1 MALLA
6 IWIAAALSGGAGLAY
21 EVLWSRALV
30 VPLGNSSDAAALVFA
45 GFMLGI
51 AAGAHLVGTR
61 AEKIRSPLRLY
72 AVLELL
78 LGLYALLAPVVL
90 PRLVGI
96 SSPILRQSIA
106 LVLIVIPCLVMG
118 ASVPLLVRALRGP
131 VSRAIGVAYGL
142 NTAGAAV
149 GALATGFFGIGRLG
163 VARSSRW
170 AACASIAAAAFAWA
184 ASRREHDSYENP
196 TDRPVGPRGA
206 LVAAFVSGFAMLGCE
221 LLWSR
226 VLTFVFGHDAY
237 AFATLLVI
245 VLVGLALGGFLHRVF
260 ARRNQAQLLHVALG
274 LFAVSVLLSYWG
286 ATSLVVHRGRDPFAI
301 ASGELSLSAFI
312 EMVRA
317 LAYTPLLVLLPALF
331 SGLIF
336 ASACA
341 SHGNVSV
348 VYLVNG
354 IGSAAGAVIAALT
367 LVQVFGIQGAFV
379 ALAILSAASALAVQR
394 RAIVPLIATTAIAL
408 VMPRALPKQMLLQ
421 AFGNRHQQ
429 LLHYEEGRTGTV
441 SVIVNHINGE
451 KELLMNGINE
461 VTTRLVHDQ
470 SFKILGH
477 LGPLLHPHPKTAV
490 MICLG
495 AGLSAGATL
504 RHPIE
509 RLDVVDLSSIVQN
522 GARKFAVE
530 NNHALDDPRLHLH
543 IADGRQFLLNS
554 PGGYDV
560 AVIDSTHPKAV
571 DSWILYT
578 KEFYDL
584 VRSRL
589 ADGGIVVQ
597 WLPMHG
603 LSEREFKI
611 IVRTFAA
618 SFPDMTLWANAGV
631 ETYGPVG
638 YAKLVG
644 GKGKVAIDPQT
655 LANHLEERAVRDDL
669 APFGLSTA
677 AEVLALFVAHADAV
691 RAWTDGLPVQTDDHP
706 MVPYTTSYTTGR
718 KMEPSLFL
726 AIREKPFERFT
737 PELEAVWEGQGLVL
751 SGQLARAAELHPE
764 SPTIRLFVE
773 QSKTTKPYYE
783 AFAARYPHDTEK
795 LFEAANQLGG
805 AGEWASARTVYQQ
818 ALSVHPGDFRLRL
831 NLALLSQSAG
841 DTKGAL
847 SLLSALRDERPTS
860 ATVLY
865 NLGAALLASGDA
877 AAARV
882 QLDLALGWDPTVTR
896 ARVALAVAL
905 LQLGELDRAAAALKT
920 VLEENPWIA
929 EAHDLAGLV
938 EARRGR
944 SDLAIARIRKA
955 ISLQP
960 YRASFHFDLAGLLTG
975 EAAEVEYRATLRIEP
990 RHLAALDGLGVLLST
1005 RGDHEGAAEL
1015 FLQALDVAPRFAL
1028 AAHHLGTARR
1038 AQGRIAEAKNAFC
1051 TAFELG
1057 LELSREGC
1065 KP

>member
-1 MALLA
+1 
-6 IWIAAALSGGAGLAY
+6 
-21 EVLWSRALV
+21 
-30 VPLGNSSDAAALVFA
+30 
-45 GFMLGI
+45 
-51 AAGAHLVGTR
+51 
-61 AEKIRSPLRLY
+61 
-72 AVLELL
+72 
-78 LGLYALLAPVVL
+78 
-90 PRLVGI
+90 
-96 SSPILRQSIA
+96 
-106 LVLIVIPCLVMG
+106 
-118 ASVPLLVRALRGP
+118 
-131 VSRAIGVAYGL
+131 
-142 NTAGAAV
+142 
-149 GALATGFFGIGRLG
+149 
-163 VARSSRW
+163 
-170 AACASIAAAAFAWA
+170 
-184 ASRREHDSYENP
+184 
-196 TDRPVGPRGA
+196 
-206 LVAAFVSGFAMLGCE
+206 
-221 LLWSR
+221 
-226 VLTFVFGHDAY
+226 
-237 AFATLLVI
+237 
-245 VLVGLALGGFLHRVF
+245 
-260 ARRNQAQLLHVALG
+260 
-274 LFAVSVLLSYWG
+274 
-286 ATSLVVHRGRDPFAI
+286 
-301 ASGELSLSAFI
+301 
-312 EMVRA
+312 
-317 LAYTPLLVLLPALF
+317 
-331 SGLIF
+331 
-336 ASACA
+336 
-341 SHGNVSV
+341 
-348 VYLVNG
+348 VNG
-354 IGSAAGAVIAALT
+354 LGSAAGSVVAALM

-379 ALAILSAASALAVQR
+379 ALAILSAASALAVHR
-394 RAIVPLIATTAIAL
+394 RAIVPLVATIVIAL
-408 VMPRALPKQMLLQ
+408 AMPRRLPRQMLLQ

-441 SVIVNHINGE
+441 SVIVNDINGE

-509 RLDVVDLSSIVQN
+509 RLDVVDLSAIVQN

-589 ADGGIVVQ
+589 AEGGVVVQ

-644 GKGKVAIDPQT
+644 GKGTVAIDPKS
-655 LANHLEERAVRDDL
+655 LANRLENPAVRDDL

-677 AEVLALFVAHADAV
+677 AEILALFVAHADAV

-718 KMEPSLFL
+718 KMEPALFL
-726 AIREKPFERFT
+726 ALRSKPDPS
-737 PELEAVWEGQGLVL
+737 PELDAAWEGQGLVL

-783 AFAARYPHDTEK
+783 AFAARYPRDVEK

-805 AGEWASARTVYQQ
+805 AGEFASAKGVYEA
-818 ALSVHPGDFRLRL
+818 ALSVHPSDFRLRL
-831 NLALLSQSAG
+831 NLALLMQSAG
-841 DTKGAL
+841 DVKGAL
-847 SLLSALRDERPTS
+847 KILSTLRDEQPTS
-860 ATVLY
+860 PVVLY
-865 NLGAALLASGDA
+865 NLGAALLANGDA

-882 QLDLALGWDPTVTR
+882 QLDLALGWDPSLTR
-896 ARVALAVAL
+896 ARLALAVAL
-905 LQLGELDRAAAALKT
+905 LQLGELDRADAALRT
-920 VLEENPWIA
+920 VVSENPWIA

-938 EARRGR
+938 AARRGHP
-944 SDLAIARIRKA
+944 DLAIDHLRKA
-955 ISLQP
+955 ISLNP
-960 YRASFHFDLAGLLTG
+960 YRASFHFDLASLLAG
-975 EAAEVEYRATLRIEP
+975 EAAEAEYRATLRIEP
-990 RHLAALDGLGVLLST
+990 RNVAALDSLGVLLSA
-1005 RGDHEGAAEL
+1005 RGDHEGAADQ
-1015 FLQALDVAPRFAL
+1015 FLQALDAAPRFAL
-1028 AAHHLGTARR
+1028 AAQHLGLARR
-1038 AQGRIAEAKNAFC
+1038 AQGRSAEAKNAFC

-1057 LELSREGC
+1057 LESAREGC
-1065 KP
+1065 KQ